1 MARNRFRLVLFAL
14 FFLLGLPAWP
24 IYALETVT
32 INRAGIQHVLSGRIL
47 VEAQDGGLL
56 LETQDQIIWVIQPDE
71 IESRQHDEREFQ
83 PAKRTELTATLLK
96 ELPPGFRIHETAH
109 YSICYNTSKAYAQW
123 CGALYERL
131 YRSFYTF
138 WKSRGLKLEPAGPLV
153 AVVFRDKA
161 AFRAYGQAEL
171 GEASDSIIGFYS
183 LKTNRITSYDLTGIE
198 ALRAP
203 TDRSG
208 SLSQISR
215 MLTRPAAERTVATVI
230 HEATHQLAFNSGLQ
244 TRFADNPLWLSE
256 GLAIYFESPDL
267 KSRKGWRR
275 IGAVNHFRLGQMRS
289 YLQRRPQ
296 GSLASLLTD
305 DQRFRDARQA
315 DDAYAEAWSL
325 CYHLIRS
332 RPDQF
337 KDYLEKISAKQPLGV
352 DPPQVRLSEFESAF
366 GENVS
371 KMDAEFIR
379 AIPQWRSSKK

>member
-1 MARNRFRLVLFAL
+1 M
-14 FFLLGLPAWP
+14 LGLLALPNWP
-24 IYALETVT
+24 TYALETVT
-32 INRAGIQHVLSGRIL
+32 INQQGIQQILSGRIL
-47 VEAQDGGLL
+47 VEAEDGGLL
-56 LETQDQIIWVIQPDE
+56 LETQDQIIWVIQPNE
-71 IESRQHDEREFQ
+71 IESRQQDETEFQ
-83 PAKRTELTATLLK
+83 PAKRTELTAALLK

-131 YRSFYTF
+131 HRAFYTF
-138 WKSRGLKLEPAGPLV
+138 WKSRGIKLKETGPLV

-161 AFRAYGQAEL
+161 AFRAYGRSEL

-183 LKTNRITSYDLTGIE
+183 LKTNRITAYDLTGIE

-203 TDRSG
+203 KDRSG

-275 IGAVNHFRLGQMRS
+275 IGAVNHFRLGQMRN
-289 YLQRRPQ
+289 YLPRRPQ

-337 KDYLEKISAKQPLGV
+337 KEYLEKIGTKTPLGV
-352 DPPQVRLSEFESAF
+352 DSPKVRLRDFEVAF

-371 KMDAEFIR
+371 EIDKEFSK
-379 AIPQWRSSKK
+379 AIQQWRSSKK